1 MSGQEMTPRE
11 RVRRAINHEAPDMVP
26 LDLGSTSVTGI
37 HVTAYRALERLL
49 GIGGEPVRVIDPFQM
64 LAEVGD
70 PVREALGVDT
80 FGVQLPCT
88 VFGFRNENWKP
99 WRLFDGTEVQV
110 AGGFEYDTDARG
122 DILLYP
128 QGDRRA
134 RPSGRMAKDGYYFD
148 AVVRQPPI
156 EEERLDPRRWVE
168 QSFSLYTDE
177 DARYL
182 EETSRRA
189 YEETDYAV
197 IGNFCDGGLGDIGIV
212 PGPNVKDPVG
222 IRDPE
227 EWYVSLVTRKDYIG
241 EIFEIQTDMALKNL
255 EVYRQAC
262 GDRVDVLDVSEADF
276 GGQRG
281 LLFSRDVF
289 RELFKPRL
297 ERINRWIH
305 ARTGW
310 KIFYHSCGAISE
322 ILEDLVEIGV
332 DIINP
337 VQYTAQCMDLAE
349 LKRNF
354 GGRLVFWGGGVDTQ
368 RVLPFG
374 TPEEV
379 WGEVGRTIDTLSA
392 GGGYVFSAVHNIQA
406 NIPRE
411 NLAALFGAFKTH
423 RRTDDAKTR

>member
-1 MSGQEMTPRE
+1 MTPRE
-11 RVRRAINHEAPDMVP
+11 RIRHAINHEPPDRVP

-37 HVTAYRALERLL
+37 HATAYANLERLL
-49 GIGGEPVRVIDPFQM
+49 EVAGEPIRVIDPFQM
-64 LAEVGD
+64 LAEVRE

-80 FGVQLPCT
+80 VGVQLPYT

-99 WRLFDGTEVQV
+99 WRLPDGTEVQV
-110 AGGFEYDTDARG
+110 AGGFECQTDARG

-128 QGDRRA
+128 QGDRKTK
-134 RPSGRMAKDGYYFD
+134 PSGRMAKDGYYFD
-148 AVVRQPPI
+148 VVVRQPSI
-156 EEERLDPRRWVE
+156 DEKRLDPRAWVE

-189 YEETDYAV
+189 YEETEYAV
-197 IGNFCDGGLGDIGIV
+197 VGNFCDGGLGDIGIV

-222 IRDPE
+222 VRDPE
-227 EWYVSLVTRKDYIG
+227 EWYVSLITRKDYIG
-241 EIFEIQTDMALKNL
+241 EIFEIQTDLALKNL
-255 EVYRQAC
+255 EVYREAC
-262 GDRVDVLDVSEADF
+262 GDRIDVIDVSEADY

-281 LLFSRDVF
+281 LLFSKNIF
-289 RELFKPRL
+289 EELFRPRS

-310 KIFYHSCGAISE
+310 KIFFHSCGAISE
-322 ILEDLVEIGV
+322 ILGDLIEIGV
-332 DIINP
+332 DIVNP

-349 LKRNF
+349 LKRRF

-379 WGEVGRTIDTLSA
+379 RNEVLRNIETLSA
-392 GGGYVFSAVHNIQA
+392 GGGFVFSAVHNIQA
-406 NIPRE
+406 NIPKE
-411 NLAALFGAFKTH
+411 NLAAFFGAFKTY
-423 RRTDDAKTR
+423 RGADDAKTR